1 MLLLAIFILAAFTL
15 ITAAPQL
22 CDVSYAPQRS
32 YTSLDLSEQRINTFS
47 TWYMNGDGGE
57 SSLSLATFIA
67 QNASTT
73 RAVLEHY
80 VTRGQG
86 NAILNGF
93 NTTNLIIFD
102 IESAVPLKKLGTW
115 LADERA
121 NGSMT
126 FKSVV
131 AAYKLRVSV
140 AKSVFPHAKFAFY
153 GSPGQP
159 DSFSGENWTLA
170 EEGYLTAAAGGI
182 FDDIDYLLAVQ
193 YFGAN
198 VSEPTHEGHMFGTIV
213 NKTIGLAR
221 RLKRSTGASIPI
233 IANTKPTYNGGP
245 LVAPY
250 AGWLEPATIRALVER
265 WSQEPLIERVVWWYY
280 PLDDLQKDDQPTL
293 AEQLEWWKTVDAWS
307 ACPPLRLVSK
317 SAAAAAAE
325 GEGEEGEVVALLP
338 TGDADDR
345 VCEEPLPNTHV
356 RPGLNR
362 QNIVTVFNL
371 VRKTRLLIPPLS
383 LSLSLSLHTHS
394 NSFGFLSLLTTL
406 TLPLSPLCIKGNGRR
421 MSKGLPACAERGTV
435 RGLVV

>member
-15 ITAAPQL
+15 ITAAPPPQL

-32 YTSLDLSEQRINTFS
+32 YTSLDLSEQRIDTFS

-57 SSLSLATFIA
+57 STLSLATFIA

-131 AAYKLRVSV
+131 AAYKLRVAV

-198 VSEPTHEGHMFGTIV
+198 VSEPTHDEHMFGTIV

-221 RLKRSTGASIPI
+221 RLKRSTGASIRLSPSS
-233 IANTKPTYNGGP
+233 PTRNQH
-245 LVAPY
+245 
-250 AGWLEPATIRALVER
+250 T
-265 WSQEPLIERVVWWYY
+265 
-280 PLDDLQKDDQPTL
+280 
-293 AEQLEWWKTVDAWS
+293 
-307 ACPPLRLVSK
+307 
-317 SAAAAAAE
+317 
-325 GEGEEGEVVALLP
+325 VVA
-338 TGDADDR
+338 
-345 VCEEPLPNTHV
+345 
-356 RPGLNR
+356 
-362 QNIVTVFNL
+362 
-371 VRKTRLLIPPLS
+371 RLW
-383 LSLSLSLHTHS
+383 LHTLVGS
-394 NSFGFLSLLTTL
+394 SLRRSERSWRGGRKNRLSSASCGGTTHL
-406 TLPLSPLCIKGNGRR
+406 MTSRRTTSPPSRSSWSGGRR
-421 MSKGLPACAERGTV
+421 
-435 RGLVV
+435 